1 MNQSPKTNPQNR
13 ITTVAVLVGLA
24 LGLALVCFLPRL
36 SPLRLLAL
44 LLVFLLSMAVAL
56 VLQLLLH
63 EMGHCLL
70 GLLTGYRLVSFRLG
84 NRLFLR
90 EGGRWR
96 CAQFRLPG
104 TAGQCL
110 MAPPDR
116 EPFPCALYNLGGI
129 LLNLLS
135 ALTALALW
143 FCLPRSHWSAIPL
156 WTFLATGVAF
166 ALANAV
172 PRLDQGVAN
181 DGYNQRCLRRDPGS
195 REAFRNT
202 LRIHARLAQGDRLR
216 DMPDAWFRLPENA
229 DQASPLVCGLAV
241 QALSRQL
248 DLQQLTGARAACDR
262 LLQAPG
268 LLGLHRSL
276 VQGELLYLELLG
288 PRRRDWID
296 ALFTPEL
303 RSFLERLQGT
313 NPTALRL
320 LYAHAL
326 LAAEDEEAANR
337 YLEAFQALGERYPY
351 RGDYAQEQELV
362 ALAQRAFAGVG
373 PTG

>member
-1 MNQSPKTNPQNR
+1 M
-13 ITTVAVLVGLA
+13 
-24 LGLALVCFLPRL
+24 
-36 SPLRLLAL
+36 
-44 LLVFLLSMAVAL
+44 
-56 VLQLLLH
+56 
-63 EMGHCLL
+63 
-70 GLLTGYRLVSFRLG
+70 
-84 NRLFLR
+84 
-90 EGGRWR
+90 
-96 CAQFRLPG
+96 
-104 TAGQCL
+104 
-110 MAPPDR
+110 
-116 EPFPCALYNLGGI
+116 
-129 LLNLLS
+129 
-135 ALTALALW
+135 
-143 FCLPRSHWSAIPL
+143 
-156 WTFLATGVAF
+156 
-166 ALANAV
+166 
-172 PRLDQGVAN
+172 AN

-216 DMPDAWFRLPENA
+216 DRPGAWSRLPEDA
-229 DQASPLVCGLAV
+229 GQARPLVCGLAV
-241 QALSRQL
+241 QALSRRL

>member
-24 LGLALVCFLPRL
+24 LGLVLVCFLPRL
-36 SPLRLLAL
+36 GPLRLLAL

-143 FCLPRSHWSAIPL
+143 ICLPRSPWSAIPL

-181 DGYNQRCLRRDPGS
+181 DGYNQRCLRRNPGS

-216 DMPDAWFRLPENA
+216 DMPDAWFRLPKNA

-248 DLQQLTGARAACDR
+248 DLQQLAGARAACDR

-320 LYAHAL
+320 LYAQAL

-362 ALAQRAFAGVG
+362 ALAQRVFAGVG